1 MSVQD
6 SPDTIPNPS
15 TPAATSNGFR
25 PLLAAW
31 LGWTFDGLD
40 GYLYIMVAIPFVTK
54 LVKLEHD
61 ATGLSPTAADL
72 SSEVGLKA
80 SIIQA
85 VFLVGWAVGGAV
97 FGRIGDRLGRSR
109 TLTFTILTYAIFTG
123 LSFFATRW
131 WHLLIFRFLA
141 ALGIGGEW
149 AAGSALVA
157 ETLPARHRHW
167 ASALL
172 QSGYI
177 CGCIAAT
184 MTGQFMSGLDPKW
197 VFVIGVFPAFV
208 TLWIRHSIPE
218 PTEWTD
224 ASGKS
229 TPPRVRDL
237 FAPGIGK
244 ITTLLLIHISIA
256 LTVAWAFLF
265 FTPQA
270 ISRLPEVK
278 DWTPGEITALKTR
291 ITISYFV
298 TNILANFAATY
309 AARLLGP
316 RVAFFLFMASAIVI
330 LTLGYRTPPTLASIY
345 WVTCGFAFTGLGLF
359 AIFPLYVPLLF
370 PTLLRTLGAGLT
382 YNFGRLA
389 AAAGTLFAGALISTA
404 GGPAQA
410 VWWVGLLY
418 VPGLAVCLMLP
429 TIQPNRDTQIISK

>member
-1 MSVQD
+1 MSVQTT
-6 SPDTIPNPS
+6 SHSGLPPVPGAKKPS
-15 TPAATSNGFR
+15 SAR

-54 LVKLEHD
+54 LVNLEH
-61 ATGLSPTAADL
+61 AAAGTTPAPADL
-72 SSEVGLKA
+72 MNEVSLKA

-85 VFLVGWAVGGAV
+85 VFLVGWAVGGAF

-109 TLTFTILTYAIFTG
+109 TLTLTILTYAIFTG
-123 LSFFATRW
+123 LSFFSTRW

-157 ETLPARHRHW
+157 ETLPAKHRHW

-184 MTGQFMSGLDPKW
+184 LTGGLMSGLDPKW
-197 VFVIGVFPAFV
+197 VFVVGVLPAFV
-208 TLWIRHSIPE
+208 TLWIRHSVPE
-218 PTEWTD
+218 PAEWTD
-224 ASGKS
+224 AASQA
-229 TPPRVRDL
+229 PPPKVRDL
-237 FAPGIGK
+237 FAPGIGRT
-244 ITTLLLIHISIA
+244 TTLLLIHISIA

-270 ISRLPEVK
+270 IARLPEAK
-278 DWTPGEITALKTR
+278 GLSQPELTALKTR
-291 ITISYFV
+291 ITIAYFV
-298 TNILANFAATY
+298 VNIVANFAATWL
-309 AARLLGP
+309 ARRFGP
-316 RVAFFLFMASAIVI
+316 RLAFFGLMAGALII
-330 LTLGYRTPPTLASIY
+330 LMVGYREQPTLANIY

-389 AAAGTLFAGALISTA
+389 AAGGTLFAGALISSS

-410 VWWVGLLY
+410 VWWVALLY
-418 VPGLAVCLMLP
+418 VPGLAICLMLP
-429 TIQPNRDTQIISK
+429 IVRTEQSTQDVIS

>member
-1 MSVQD
+1 MSVQTN
-6 SPDTIPNPS
+6 SQVS
-15 TPAATSNGFR
+15 AHGPAGGSSFR

-54 LVKLEHD
+54 LVNLEH
-61 ATGLSPTAADL
+61 ASNPIALSPADL
-72 SSEVGLKA
+72 ASEVTLKA

-85 VFLVGWAVGGAV
+85 VFLVGWAVGGAF

-109 TLTFTILTYAIFTG
+109 TLTLTILTYAIFTG
-123 LSFFATRW
+123 LSFFAERW

-157 ETLPARHRHW
+157 ETLPAKHRHW

-184 MTGQFMSGLDPKW
+184 MTGGLMSHLDPKW
-197 VFVIGVFPAFV
+197 VFVVGVLPAFV
-208 TLWIRHSIPE
+208 TLWIRHSVPE
-218 PTEWTD
+218 PTEWTS
-224 ASGKS
+224 ASAQS
-229 TPPRVRDL
+229 TPPRIRDL
-237 FAPGIGK
+237 FAPGIGRT
-244 ITTLLLIHISIA
+244 TTLLLIHISIA

-270 ISRLPEVK
+270 INRIPETK
-278 DWTPGEITALKTR
+278 GWSAAELAALKTR
-291 ITISYFV
+291 ITVSYFV
-298 TNILANFAATY
+298 VNIVANFAATFI
-309 AARLLGP
+309 ARWLGP
-316 RVAFFLFMASAIVI
+316 RIAFFTFMAAALVI
-330 LTLGYRTPPTLASIY
+330 LALGYREQPTISSIY

-389 AAAGTLFAGALISTA
+389 AAGGTMFAGALTATA

-410 VWWVGLLY
+410 VWWVALLY
-418 VPGLAVCLMLP
+418 IPGLAVCLLLP
-429 TIQPNRDTQIISK
+429 IVRSENSTQIVSK

>member
-1 MSVQD
+1 MSVQ
-6 SPDTIPNPS
+6 TS
-15 TPAATSNGFR
+15 TPTPTTSGIR
-25 PLLAAW
+25 PLVAAW

-61 ATGLSPTAADL
+61 AAGTLSTISAADL
-72 SSEVGLKA
+72 SSEVSLKA

-85 VFLVGWAVGGAV
+85 VFLVGWAFGGAF

-109 TLTFTILTYAIFTG
+109 TLTLTILTYAIFTG

-157 ETLPARHRHW
+157 ETLPAKHRHW

-184 MTGQFMSGLDPKW
+184 LTGGLMAEFDPKW
-197 VFVIGVFPAFV
+197 VFLVGVLPAFV
-208 TLWIRHSIPE
+208 TLWIRHSVPE
-218 PTEWTD
+218 PAEWAT
-224 ASGKS
+224 AAAKS
-229 TPPRVRDL
+229 NPPRVRDL
-237 FAPGIGK
+237 FAPGIGRT
-244 ITTLLLIHISIA
+244 TTLLLIHISIA

-270 ISRLPEVK
+270 ISRIPEVK
-278 DWTPGEITALKTR
+278 DWAPAQIAALKTKV
-291 ITISYFV
+291 TVAYFV
-298 TNILANFAATY
+298 TNIIANFAAT
-309 AARLLGP
+309 AISRRFGP
-316 RVAFFLFMASAIVI
+316 RLAFFLFMLSGLLI
-330 LTLGYRTPPTLASIY
+330 LLVGYRTQPSLGNIY
-345 WVTCGFAFTGLGLF
+345 WITCGFAFTGLGLF

-370 PTLLRTLGAGLT
+370 PTLLRTLGSGLT
-382 YNFGRLA
+382 YNFGRLV
-389 AAAGTLFAGALISTA
+389 AAAGTLFAGAIISEA

-410 VWWVGLLY
+410 VWWVALIY
-418 VPGLAVCLMLP
+418 IPGLFVCWLLP
-429 TIQPNRDTQIISK
+429 IPPLEKSTQSHT